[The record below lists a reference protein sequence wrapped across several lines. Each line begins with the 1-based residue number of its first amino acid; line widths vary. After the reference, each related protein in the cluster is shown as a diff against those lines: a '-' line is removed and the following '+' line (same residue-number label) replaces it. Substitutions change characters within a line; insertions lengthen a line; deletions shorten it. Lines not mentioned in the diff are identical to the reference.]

1 MRHSATRALLE
12 RDDVIIVASVS
23 CIYGIGS
30 VETYTAM
37 SFTVSLGEKIEQR
50 QLVADLVALQYK
62 RIQSDFA
69 RGTFRVR
76 GDVIELWP
84 AHLEDR
90 GWRIGLFGDEIEAI
104 SVRPAHRQDPQH
116 LKFVKVYANSHYV
129 TPRPTLQQAVKGIKD
144 ELKWRVEELTRMGG

>member
-1 MRHSATRALLE
+1 LE

-37 SFTVSLGEKIEQR
+37 SFTLSLGERIEQR
-50 QLVADLVALQYK
+50 QLIADLVALQYK

-76 GDVIELWP
+76 GDVIDMWP
-84 AHLEDR
+84 AHYGGPRLAH
-90 GWRIGLFGDEIEAI
+90 GLFGDEIESI
-104 SVRPAHRQDPQH
+104 VEFDPLTGKKLNELEVHQD
-116 LKFVKVYANSHYV
+116 L
-129 TPRPTLQQAVKGIKD
+129 R
-144 ELKWRVEELTRMGG
+144 ELALCHTAPDLAAGNQGRSRLS